1 MIFGQE
7 IFRVLFMSQ
16 QMFEIVFILVVL
28 YCSWCGIQQGR
39 NNIKM
44 TREGKLPAAEPSK
57 DNMVFLY
64 MD

>member
-1 MIFGQE
+1 
-7 IFRVLFMSQ
+7 
-16 QMFEIVFILVVL
+16 MFEISFILVVL

-44 TREGKLPAAEPSK
+44 TREGKLPSAEPSK
-57 DNMVFLY
+57 DNIVFLY